1 MTEHPISHLIGEIAY
16 NIAKTKFAP
25 VLSEDD
31 HDGAFLALSYFK
43 PHELKGFIDAA
54 QKDTKSFGSL
64 RILFPESIVPA
75 AGIDSKFLT
84 KHSAVNVR
92 AIQRD
97 RKVVITCANEEDVKE
112 SLGNK
117 NILSKSDL
125 NNDEIAG
132 EIWSAVLHSKQRF
145 NLSDASQKEF
155 TAFVRAVLKEGDIT
169 LHAIAEYL
177 QKVSSAILDSTLKHQ
192 AGIHL
197 PLIGLPLFRDCFDGV
212 KATTQTSQW
221 SRELKKHRKN
231 SYYLDK
237 RDSSLKPL
245 DDETLAKSLSI
256 QEDYPLDDPKKLD
269 DGIIRAFAKYI
280 EAYGRGEDTEKLLF
294 SYDWGKVKT
303 LFIKEK
309 TTSTSDFAKDSITA
323 LEHDGK
329 APDKDERL
337 LLESLKKVNRT
348 EGNLSPEHV
357 EFFEKYHQSIETFKP
372 KLFKEWEDWVYG
384 KKIECSEFL
393 GGIIRCLQIFQKG
406 TGKSDRKYLK
416 IEAVRQ
422 YRINDFKGVD
432 KDTCLYFERHFGN
445 IDKHSNGLIRF
456 SNRED
461 ATSLLRFYTEK
472 VFENSPNIAKEKQ
485 TSSSSK
491 NKRQGFEFKVI
502 LCERDANDNEIEH
515 SSKQLIWKFS
525 HNSVLKRER
534 GDIQALIASRKK
546 TLSSA
551 TVLCRGA
558 YDTVGRKGAPLPI
571 SLDDIST
578 FDGTF
583 GARNEGSFVPAQ
595 NNINTAAFEFGTFLD
610 DQLRKINIDLH
621 TRDFLALKFDQ
632 FDVSYSELIR
642 AFERD
647 ALELGQVPVM
657 VETYKALLEAVGD
670 LKHQSIR
677 KFLIRIISQI
687 GTVQID
693 ENTKRP
699 TISIVC
705 PWHPLRLEAWK
716 ARKDQLFGS
725 IGEILASKSQSYSDG
740 SQGKLHFEDLELTVD
755 GSLYPELSLV
765 WHDLEAKLTTATSSI
780 GAYSLHEQPRIDGDA
795 KVATDNTAEAV
806 NTIVNEAEEYL
817 RLQPHEKDNLSILLY
832 NCESRDLA
840 GRIVEQLNK
849 RNQCSSQRGD
859 IPMNCEIILT
869 HQQGSSLQDVY
880 KNLVAQG
887 NSEQIIGKSEGFLS
901 KVRINISALADV
913 KMRPKKGKTPHADI
927 VYCKDLFSAKAKF
940 SWIIADDIE
949 AHTSSPEQLYSHRWN
964 RQIPFE
970 EGNHN
975 SSMLLCCPNQT
986 AAGWLYIRTITTPVN
1001 GGDQS
1006 VHWPHN
1012 KVLLPA
1018 KYLDIDESAV
1028 REIIENSHQ
1037 LGVWVVSQDEMLD
1050 RRLLEE
1056 KQVKVIRYVQ
1066 SVCRGRNLI
1075 VSSKANDALLRV
1087 TLNQRLSSIIPDATE
1102 DDIADLAQSF
1112 IDHTNAISGGL
1123 ILKAARRTNN
1133 TSELLGMVLTK
1144 FLVTS
1149 EIGDQRPVCWC
1160 SLDDFSKWLG
1170 KPSGDHLADLLV
1182 LAPSYKADGSPHLD
1196 LIVTEAKYVN
1206 GDGLADSRK
1215 KSAKQLRDTLKQISR
1230 AISSQS
1236 APLDQGLWLARISDM
1251 ILSRLTNTGGQDIY
1265 SPGRWRGYVRK
1276 RECSFSVWGYSHVF
1290 VHDGDAAIATVGV
1303 EVPDTEDVPAQQEIF
1318 NAQDTRSLVA
1328 YFRDGKFEET
1338 KNLRL
1343 RNGHTGF
1350 GKAPVRI
1357 LEAVKPHPRPVLQDS
1372 GDTDD
1377 NTGTPG
1383 DLSKPGD
1390 SSIDAGAAAA
1400 PAAGQPE
1407 HQVQAGSDS
1416 LDSIQNPGILESTS
1430 SANKT
1435 PMEILAARSQSFSGE
1450 SKEGSQWLNE
1460 VVDALKVALRDKGM
1474 SSKVSED
1481 HPPVLT
1487 PNAAIVTF
1495 KGGPD
1500 LTVKKVEDAAP
1511 EFLTTYGIDVL
1522 RVTPGL
1528 GVVSAMVTRP
1538 ERKTLHTAP
1547 VFEYLLT
1554 SAGFDAESEALM
1566 VGVREED
1573 GKPQLLDPFVDPH
1586 TLVSGATGSGK
1597 SVLLQSMLLYIGLT
1611 RSPVSTHVY
1620 LVDGKSGVDYFG
1632 LRELPHLKAG
1642 SGSIVTDKEQ
1652 SAVLLEELVG
1662 EMEARYKLFEQTGS
1676 RDIRAYRRKTGQNLP
1691 TIFYLQDEFAE
1702 WMLDKDYAESITQS
1716 VSSLGIKSRAA
1727 GIFMTFGLQRPD
1739 NTVMPMQLRS
1749 QLGNRLTLKVADKG
1763 TAEIATGD
1771 KNSGAERLLGKG
1783 HMLAKLEGRFVPI
1796 QVPFTDPDLDLEP
1809 LVRSLAR
1816 QYIA

>member
-1 MTEHPISHLIGEIAY
+1 MSEHPTSHLIGEIAY

-43 PHELKGFIDAA
+43 PHELKGFIDSA
-54 QKDTKSFGSL
+54 QKDANSFVSL
-64 RILFPESIVPA
+64 KILFPESTVPG
-75 AGIDSKFLT
+75 AGIDPQFLT

-92 AIQRD
+92 AIQRE

-125 NNDEIAG
+125 NNDEVAG
-132 EIWSAVLHSKQRF
+132 EIWSGVLLGKQSF
-145 NLSDASQKEF
+145 TLSEPSQKEF

-177 QKVSSAILDSTLKHQ
+177 QKVSAGIKDSTLIHQ

-197 PLIGLPLFRDCFDGV
+197 PIISLPLFRNCFDGV

-221 SRELKKHRKN
+221 SRELKKHRRN
-231 SYYLDK
+231 AYYLDK
-237 RDSSLKPL
+237 RDGNLKPL
-245 DDETLAKSLSI
+245 DDETLGKSLSI
-256 QEDYPLDDPKKLD
+256 QEDYSIDDPKKLSD
-269 DGIIRAFAKYI
+269 EIIQAFRNYI
-280 EAYGRGEDTEKLLF
+280 EAYGRGENTEKLLF
-294 SYDWGKVKT
+294 NHDWIKVKT

-309 TTSTSDFAKDSITA
+309 TTSSSDFAQLTTTA

-329 APDKDERL
+329 ALDREEEQL
-337 LLESLKKVNRT
+337 LNSLKKVPRT
-348 EGNLSPEHV
+348 EGNLASEHV
-357 EFFEKYHQSIETFKP
+357 EFFEKHHQSIETFKP
-372 KLFKEWEDWVYG
+372 KLFKDWEDWVYG

-393 GGIIRCLQIFQKG
+393 GGILRCLQIFQKG
-406 TGKSDRKYLK
+406 AGKDEQKYLK

-422 YRINDFKGVD
+422 FRINDFKGID
-432 KDTCLYFERHFGN
+432 KDTCLFFERHFGN
-445 IDKHSNGLIRF
+445 IEKHSNGLIRF
-456 SNRED
+456 SKRED
-461 ATSLLRFYTEK
+461 ATSLMRFYSDEVLDK
-472 VFENSPNIAKEKQ
+472 NKGIAKEKQ
-485 TSSSSK
+485 TNASTK
-491 NKRQGFEFKVI
+491 NKRQGFEFKVV
-502 LCERDANDNEIEH
+502 LCEIDTNGNEVEH

-525 HNSVLKRER
+525 SNSVLKRER
-534 GDIQALIASRKK
+534 GDIRALIANRMNI
-546 TLSSA
+546 LSSA
-551 TVLCRGA
+551 TVICRGA
-558 YDTVGRKGAPLPI
+558 YDTVGQKGTPLPI
-571 SLDDIST
+571 SLADIST

-595 NNINTAAFEFGTFLD
+595 NNINTAEF
-610 DQLRKINIDLH
+610 
-621 TRDFLALKFDQ
+621 DFKAYLADQ
-632 FDVSYSELIR
+632 FEKENIEEAAKDLLTSTFDDFDASYSELIQS
-642 AFERD
+642 FEKD
-647 ALELGQVPVM
+647 ALDLGQVPTM
-657 VETYKALLEAVGD
+657 VETYKVLLETVGN

-677 KFLIRIISQI
+677 KFLTKIISQI

-725 IGEILASKSQSYSDG
+725 IAEILSSKSQSYSDG
-740 SQGKLHFEDLELTVD
+740 SQGKLHFEDIEQTVE

-765 WHDLEAKLTTATSSI
+765 WHDLEAKLTTATSSV
-780 GAYSLHEQPRIDGDA
+780 GAYTLHEQPRVNGDA
-795 KVATDNTAEAV
+795 RVATDNTTEAV

-832 NCESRDLA
+832 NCESRELA
-840 GRIVEQLNK
+840 SRIVEQFNK
-849 RNQCSSQRGD
+849 RNQTSSQKGD

-880 KNLVAQG
+880 KNLVAQTE
-887 NSEQIIGKSEGFLS
+887 SEQVLGKSEGFLS
-901 KVRINISALADV
+901 KVRISISALTDV

-927 VYCKDLFSAKAKF
+927 VYCKDLFSSKAKV
-940 SWIIADDIE
+940 SWIVADVE
-949 AHTSSPEQLYSHRWN
+949 AHTSLPEHLFSHRWN

-975 SSMLLCCPNQT
+975 SSLLLCCPNQT
-986 AAGWLYIRTITTPVN
+986 EAGWLYIKTITTPIN

-1006 VHWPHN
+1006 LHWPHR

-1018 KYLDIDESAV
+1018 KYLDIDEGAV
-1028 REIIENSHQ
+1028 REIVEDSHQ

-1056 KQVKVIRYVQ
+1056 KQVKVIRYIQ

-1075 VSSKANDALLRV
+1075 VSSKANDTLLRV
-1087 TLNQRLSSIIPDATE
+1087 TLNQRLLSILPDASE
-1102 DDIADLAQSF
+1102 SDITDLAQSF

-1160 SLDDFSKWLG
+1160 SLDEFSRWLG

-1182 LAPSYKADGSPHLD
+1182 LAPKYKADGSPHLD

-1206 GDGLADSRK
+1206 SLGLAENKK
-1215 KSAKQLRDTLKQISR
+1215 KSAKQLKDTLKQISR
-1230 AISSQS
+1230 ALSSKS
-1236 APLDQGLWLARISDM
+1236 PPLDQGLWLARISDM
-1251 ILSRLTNTGGQDIY
+1251 ILSRLTNTGGQDSY
-1265 SPGRWRGYVRK
+1265 SPSKWRGFVRK

-1290 VHDGDAAIATVGV
+1290 IHDGDTAIATVGV
-1303 EVPDTEDVPAQQEIF
+1303 EVSGTEDVIAQQEIF
-1318 NAQDTRSLVA
+1318 NAQDTKSLIA
-1328 YFRDGKFEET
+1328 YFRGSKFEDT

-1357 LEAVKPHPRPVLQDS
+1357 LQDRKPHPQPTPITGPDLTESNEPQTTPVDVCNGGGNSQESQLIS
-1372 GDTDD
+1372 
-1377 NTGTPG
+1377 
-1383 DLSKPGD
+1383 
-1390 SSIDAGAAAA
+1390 AAAD
-1400 PAAGQPE
+1400 PGNPLP
-1407 HQVQAGSDS
+1407 VDPNSR
-1416 LDSIQNPGILESTS
+1416 DSIQTPELPETTAS
-1430 SANKT
+1430 KT
-1435 PMEILAARSQSFSGE
+1435 PMEILAERSQSFSGE
-1450 SKEGSQWLNE
+1450 SKEGSQWLE
-1460 VVDALKVALRDKGM
+1460 VVVDALKSALRDKGM
-1474 SSKVSED
+1474 SSKVSET
-1481 HPPVLT
+1481 HPPVIT

-1511 EFLTTYGIDVL
+1511 EFLTTYGIDIL

-1528 GVVSAMVTRP
+1528 GIVSVMVTRP
-1538 ERKTLHTAP
+1538 ERKMLHTAP
-1547 VFEYLLT
+1547 VFEALLT
-1554 SAGFDAESEALM
+1554 SSDFDAESEAVM
-1566 VGVREED
+1566 IGVREED
-1573 GKPQLLDPFVDPH
+1573 GKPQMLDPFVDPH

-1611 RSPVSTHVY
+1611 RSPENTHVH

-1642 SGSIVTDKEQ
+1642 GGAIVTDKQQ
-1652 SAVLLEELVG
+1652 SAALLEELVE
-1662 EMEARYKLFEQTGS
+1662 EMESRYKLFEQTGS
-1676 RDIRAYRRKTGQNLP
+1676 KDIRAYRKKTGQNLP

-1702 WMLDKDYAESITQS
+1702 WMLDKEYAESITQS

-1783 HMLAKLEGRFVPI
+1783 HMLAKLEGKFVPI

-1809 LVRSLAR
+1809 LVRSLVK
-1816 QYIA
+1816 QYKA

>member
-1 MTEHPISHLIGEIAY
+1 VPDHTTSLLIGEIAY

-31 HDGAFLALSYFK
+31 HSGGFLALSYFK

-54 QKDTKSFGSL
+54 QKDTTSFGSL
-64 RILFPESIVPA
+64 RILFPESTVPN
-75 AGIDSKFLT
+75 AGINAKFLT
-84 KHSAVNVR
+84 KFSAANVR
-92 AIQRD
+92 ALQRND
-97 RKVVITCANEEDVKE
+97 KIFITCSNEPDVKE
-112 SLGNK
+112 TLGNK
-117 NILSKSDL
+117 SVVTHDELSSS
-125 NNDEIAG
+125 ESIA
-132 EIWSAVLHSKQRF
+132 EVWTSVLLGKLDF
-145 NLSDASQKEF
+145 TLSDASQKEF
-155 TAFVRAVLKEGDIT
+155 TAFVRAVLKEGDIA

-177 QKVSSAILDSTLKHQ
+177 QKISTTIKDSTIKHQ
-192 AGIHL
+192 AGMHL
-197 PLIGLPLFRDCFDGV
+197 PLIKLPLFRGCFDGV
-212 KATTQTSQW
+212 TSATQTSQW

-231 SYYLDK
+231 AYYLDK
-237 RDSSLKPL
+237 RDATLKPL
-245 DDETLAKSLSI
+245 DDEALGKALSI
-256 QEDYPLDDPKKLD
+256 QEDYPIDDPKKLD
-269 DGIIRAFAKYI
+269 DGIIQAFAAYI
-280 EAYGRGEDTEKLLF
+280 QAYGRGEETEKLLF
-294 SYDWGKVKT
+294 NYDWGKVKT
-303 LFIKEK
+303 LFIKER
-309 TTSTSDFAKDSITA
+309 TTSSSDFAQDSITA

-329 APDKDERL
+329 ILDKEEKL
-337 LLESLKKVNRT
+337 LLDSLKKVTRT
-348 EGNLSPEHV
+348 EGNLSTEHV
-357 EFFEKYHQSIETFKP
+357 EFFEKHHQSIETFKP

-406 TGKSDRKYLK
+406 AGKADQKYLK

-422 YRINDFKGVD
+422 FRINDFKGID
-432 KDTCLYFERHFGN
+432 KDACLYFERHFGN
-445 IDKHSNGLIRF
+445 IEKHSNGLIRF

-461 ATSLLRFYTEK
+461 ATSLMRYYTEK
-472 VFENSPNIAKEKQ
+472 VLKVSPGIAKEKQ

-491 NKRQGFEFKVI
+491 NKRQGFEFKVV
-502 LCERDANDNEIEH
+502 LCEKDANGNELEY

-534 GDIQALIASRKK
+534 GDIQALIANRRR

-558 YDTVGRKGAPLPI
+558 YDTVGQKGTPLPI
-571 SLDDIST
+571 SLTDINT

-583 GARNEGSFVPAQ
+583 GAKNEGSFVPAQ
-595 NNINTAAFEFGTFLD
+595 NNINTAAFEFRTYLD
-610 DQLRKINIDLH
+610 DQLKKTNIESGTKDLL
-621 TRDFLALKFDQ
+621 TSKFDE
-632 FDVSYSELIR
+632 FDESYTDLIQ
-642 AFERD
+642 AFEKD
-647 ALELGQVPVM
+647 ALELSQVPAM
-657 VETYKALLEAVGD
+657 VETYKSLLEVVGD
-670 LKHQSIR
+670 LNHQSIR
-677 KFLIRIISQI
+677 KFLTKIISQI

-716 ARKDQLFGS
+716 ARKDQLIGS
-725 IGEILASKSQSYSDG
+725 IGAILSSKSQSYSDG
-740 SQGKLHFEDLELTVD
+740 SQGKLHFEDLEQIVD

-765 WHDLEAKLTTATSSI
+765 WHDLEARLTTATSSI
-780 GAYSLHEQPRIDGDA
+780 GAYTLHEQPRVNGDA
-795 KVATDNTAEAV
+795 KVATDNTTEAV

-832 NCESRDLA
+832 NCESLDLA
-840 GRIVEQLNK
+840 GRIVEQFNK
-849 RNQCSSQRGD
+849 RNQNSSQKGD

-869 HQQGSSLQDVY
+869 HQRSSSLQDVY
-880 KNLVAQG
+880 KNLVAQTD
-887 NSEQIIGKSEGFLS
+887 SEQILGKSEGFLS
-901 KVRINISALADV
+901 KVRINISALTDV

-927 VYCKDLFSAKAKF
+927 VYCKDLFSTKSKV
-940 SWIIADDIE
+940 SWIIADVE
-949 AHTSSPEQLYSHRWN
+949 AHTSLPEHLYSHRWN

-986 AAGWLYIRTITTPVN
+986 EAGWLYIKTMTTPVS
-1001 GGDQS
+1001 GGDQEL
-1006 VHWPHN
+1006 HWPHR

-1018 KYLDIDESAV
+1018 KYLDIDETAV
-1028 REIIENSHQ
+1028 REIIEDSHQ

-1066 SVCRGRNLI
+1066 SVCRGRSLI

-1087 TLNQRLSSIIPDATE
+1087 TLNQRLSSIIPDASE
-1102 DDIADLAQSF
+1102 DDIEQLAQSF

-1133 TSELLGMVLTK
+1133 TSEMLGMVLTK

-1170 KPSGDHLADLLV
+1170 KPSGDHLADLLI
-1182 LAPSYKADGSPHLD
+1182 LSPSYKEDGSPHLD
-1196 LIVTEAKYVN
+1196 VIVTEAKYVN
-1206 GDGLADSRK
+1206 SDGLTENKK
-1215 KSAKQLRDTLKQISR
+1215 KSAKQLKDTLKQISR
-1230 AISSQS
+1230 ALSSKS
-1236 APLDQGLWLARISDM
+1236 PPLDQGLWLSRISDM
-1251 ILSRLTNTGGQDIY
+1251 ILSRLTNTGGKDIY
-1265 SPGRWRGYVRK
+1265 SPGRWRGFVRNC
-1276 RECSFSVWGYSHVF
+1276 ECSFSVWGYSHVF
-1290 VHDGDAAIATVGV
+1290 VHDGAAAVATVGV
-1303 EVPDTEDVPAQQEIF
+1303 EVSGTEDVVAQQEIF
-1318 NAQDTRSLVA
+1318 NAQDTKALIV
-1328 YFRDGKFEET
+1328 YFRDGKLEET
-1338 KNLRL
+1338 INLRL

-1357 LEAVKPHPRPVLQDS
+1357 LEESKPLPEAAFAVSPVPAESEESPTIPVEKGKAGDDLPELEDS
-1372 GDTDD
+1372 ST
-1377 NTGTPG
+1377 N
-1383 DLSKPGD
+1383 SKPGH
-1390 SSIDAGAAAA
+1390 
-1400 PAAGQPE
+1400 PE
-1407 HQVQAGSDS
+1407 PPGTNAQDPSQKTELPERSDR
-1416 LDSIQNPGILESTS
+1416 Q
-1430 SANKT
+1430 T
-1435 PMEILAARSQSFSGE
+1435 PLEILAARSQCFSGE
-1450 SKEGSQWLNE
+1450 SKEGSQWLE
-1460 VVDALKVALRDKGM
+1460 VVVDALKSALRDKGM
-1474 SSKVSED
+1474 SSKVSDEY
-1481 HPPVLT
+1481 PPVIT

-1511 EFLTTYGIDVL
+1511 EFLTTYGIDIL
-1522 RVTPGL
+1522 RVTPGM
-1528 GVVSAMVTRP
+1528 GIVSAMVTRP
-1538 ERKTLHTAP
+1538 ERKMLHTAP
-1547 VFEYLLT
+1547 VFEGLFT
-1554 SAGFDAESEALM
+1554 SAGFATESEAVM
-1566 VGVREED
+1566 IGVREED
-1573 GKPQLLDPFVDPH
+1573 GMPQMLDPFVDPH

-1611 RSPVSTHVY
+1611 RSPENTHVY

-1642 SGSIVTDKEQ
+1642 SGTIVTDKER
-1652 SAVLLEELVG
+1652 SAALLEELVD
-1662 EMEARYKLFEQTGS
+1662 EMESRYKLFEQTGS
-1676 RDIRAYRRKTGQNLP
+1676 KDIRAYRKKTGQNLP

-1702 WMLDKDYAESITQS
+1702 WMLDKEYAESITQS

-1763 TAEIATGD
+1763 TAEIATGE

-1783 HMLAKLEGRFVPI
+1783 HMLAKLEGKFVPI

-1809 LVRSLAR
+1809 LVKSLAK
-1816 QYIA
+1816 QYEV

>member
-1 MTEHPISHLIGEIAY
+1 VSEHPTSHLIGEIAY

-43 PHELKGFIDAA
+43 PHELKGFIDSA
-54 QKDTKSFGSL
+54 QKDTRSLGSL
-64 RILFPESIVPA
+64 RILFPESTVLG
-75 AGIDSKFLT
+75 AGIHSQFLT

-125 NNDEIAG
+125 NNDEVAG
-132 EIWSAVLHSKQRF
+132 EIWSDVLLGKQSF
-145 NLSDASQKEF
+145 ILSDGSKKDF

-169 LHAIAEYL
+169 LHSIAEYL
-177 QKVSSAILDSTLKHQ
+177 QKVCAAIKDSTLKHQ

-212 KATTQTSQW
+212 NAMTQTSQW

-231 SYYLDK
+231 AYYLDK
-237 RDSSLKPL
+237 RDGNLKPL
-245 DDETLAKSLSI
+245 DDEILAKSLSI
-256 QEDYPLDDPKKLD
+256 QESYTIDDPKRFD
-269 DGIIRAFAKYI
+269 DAIIHAFSAYI
-280 EAYGRGEDTEKLLF
+280 QAYGRGKETEKLLF

-309 TTSTSDFAKDSITA
+309 TTSSSDFAQDSITA
-323 LEHDGK
+323 LERDGK
-329 APDKDERL
+329 VLDKKEKL
-337 LLESLKKVNRT
+337 LLDSLKKVTRT
-348 EGNLSPEHV
+348 DGNLSPEHV
-357 EFFEKYHQSIETFKP
+357 DFFEKHHQSIETFKP

-384 KKIECSEFL
+384 KKVECSEFL

-406 TGKSDRKYLK
+406 TGKGDRKYLK

-445 IDKHSNGLIRF
+445 IEKHSNGLIKF

-461 ATSLLRFYTEK
+461 ATSLMRFYTEK
-472 VFENSPNIAKEKQ
+472 ILANSPNISKEKQ
-485 TSSSSK
+485 TNSSSK
-491 NKRQGFEFKVI
+491 NKRQGFEFKIV
-502 LCERDANDNEIEH
+502 LCERDANENEIEH
-515 SSKQLIWKFS
+515 SSKQLIWKFT

-534 GDIQALIASRKK
+534 GDIQALIANRKK
-546 TLSSA
+546 ILSSA

-558 YDTVGRKGAPLPI
+558 YDTVGLKGTPLPI
-571 SLDDIST
+571 SLTDINT

-595 NNINTAAFEFGTFLD
+595 NNIDTAAFEYRAHLD
-610 DQLRKINIDLH
+610 DQLKKTNIDSG
-621 TRDFLALKFDQ
+621 TKDFLTSKFDG
-632 FDVSYSELIR
+632 FDDSYTKLIQ
-642 AFERD
+642 AFEKD
-647 ALELGQVPVM
+647 ALELSQVPAM
-657 VETYKALLEAVGD
+657 VESYKDLLVAVGD
-670 LKHQSIR
+670 LTHQSIR
-677 KFLIRIISQI
+677 KFLTKIISQI

-725 IGEILASKSQSYSDG
+725 IGAILSSKSQSYSDG
-740 SQGKLHFEDLELTVD
+740 SQGKLHFEDLEQTVD

-765 WHDLEAKLTTATSSI
+765 WYDLEARLTTATSSF
-780 GAYSLHEQPRIDGDA
+780 GAYTLHEQPRVNGDA
-795 KVATDNTAEAV
+795 KVATDNTTEAV

-840 GRIVEQLNK
+840 SRIVEQFNK
-849 RNQCSSQRGD
+849 RNQNSSQKGD
-859 IPMNCEIILT
+859 IPINCEIILT
-869 HQQGSSLQDVY
+869 HQRSSSLQDVY
-880 KNLVAQG
+880 KNLVAQTD
-887 NSEQIIGKSEGFLS
+887 SEQILGKSEGFLS
-901 KVRINISALADV
+901 KVRINISALTDV

-927 VYCKDLFSAKAKF
+927 VYCKDLFSTKARV
-940 SWIIADDIE
+940 SWIIADVE
-949 AHTSSPEQLYSHRWN
+949 AHTSLPEHLYSHRWN

-975 SSMLLCCPNQT
+975 SSMLLCCPNQSE
-986 AAGWLYIRTITTPVN
+986 AGWLYIKTMTTPVS
-1001 GGDQS
+1001 GGDQEL
-1006 VHWPHN
+1006 HWPHR

-1018 KYLDIDESAV
+1018 KYLDIDETAV
-1028 REIIENSHQ
+1028 REIIEDSHQ

-1056 KQVKVIRYVQ
+1056 KQVKVIRYIQ
-1066 SVCRGRNLI
+1066 SVCRGRSLI
-1075 VSSKANDALLRV
+1075 VSSQANDALLRV
-1087 TLNQRLSSIIPDATE
+1087 TLNQRLSSIIPDASAAAVE
-1102 DDIADLAQSF
+1102 ELAQSF

-1133 TSELLGMVLTK
+1133 TSEMLGMVLTK

-1149 EIGDQRPVCWC
+1149 EIGDERPVCWC

-1170 KPSGDHLADLLV
+1170 KPSGDHLADLLI
-1182 LAPSYKADGSPHLD
+1182 LSPSYKEDGSPHLD
-1196 LIVTEAKYVN
+1196 VIVTEAKYVN
-1206 GDGLADSRK
+1206 SDGLTENKK
-1215 KSAKQLRDTLKQISR
+1215 KSAKQLKDTLKQISR
-1230 AISSQS
+1230 ALSSKTP
-1236 APLDQGLWLARISDM
+1236 PLDQGLWLARISDM
-1251 ILSRLTNTGGQDIY
+1251 ILSRLTNTGGKDIN
-1265 SPGRWRGYVRK
+1265 SPGRWRGFVRK

-1290 VHDGDAAIATVGV
+1290 VHDGNAAMATVGI
-1303 EVPDTEDVPAQQEIF
+1303 EVPDTEDVVAQQEFF
-1318 NAQDTRSLVA
+1318 NAQDTKSLIA
-1328 YFRDGKFEET
+1328 YFRDGNLEET

-1357 LEAVKPHPRPVLQDS
+1357 LEETKPYIQVASTVIHNPANNHEIL
-1372 GDTDD
+1372 
-1377 NTGTPG
+1377 GTAANEREAEEPSQVPESVSKAG
-1383 DLSKPGD
+1383 KPGHQMPTD
-1390 SSIDAGAAAA
+1390 SNA
-1400 PAAGQPE
+1400 
-1407 HQVQAGSDS
+1407 
-1416 LDSIQNPGILESTS
+1416 QNPGLTES
-1430 SANKT
+1430 SANKN
-1435 PMEILAARSQSFSGE
+1435 PMEILATRSQCFSDE
-1450 SKEGSQWLNE
+1450 SKEGSHWLE
-1460 VVDALKVALRDKGM
+1460 VVVDALKSALRDKGM
-1474 SSKVSED
+1474 SSKISEE
-1481 HPPVLT
+1481 HPPMLT

-1495 KGGPD
+1495 KGGHD
-1500 LTVKKVEDAAP
+1500 LTVRKVEDSAP
-1511 EFLTTYGIDVL
+1511 EFLTTYGIDIL

-1528 GVVSAMVTRP
+1528 GIVAAMVTRP
-1538 ERKTLHTAP
+1538 ERKLLHTAP
-1547 VFEYLLT
+1547 VFEHYIK
-1554 SAGFDAESEALM
+1554 SAGFDPGSESVM

-1573 GKPQLLDPFVDPH
+1573 GKPQMLDPFVDPH

-1611 RSPVSTHVY
+1611 RSPDNTHVH

-1642 SGSIVTDKEQ
+1642 SGTIVTDKDR
-1652 SAVLLEELVG
+1652 SAALLEELVE
-1662 EMEARYKLFEQTGS
+1662 EMESRYKLFEQTGS
-1676 RDIRAYRRKTGQNLP
+1676 KDIRAYRKKTGQNMP

-1716 VSSLGIKSRAA
+1716 VCSLGIKSRAA

-1749 QLGNRLTLKVADKG
+1749 QLGNRLTLKVSDKG

-1783 HMLAKLEGRFVPI
+1783 HMLAKLEGKFVPI

-1809 LVRSLAR
+1809 LVKSLAK
-1816 QYIA
+1816 QYEV